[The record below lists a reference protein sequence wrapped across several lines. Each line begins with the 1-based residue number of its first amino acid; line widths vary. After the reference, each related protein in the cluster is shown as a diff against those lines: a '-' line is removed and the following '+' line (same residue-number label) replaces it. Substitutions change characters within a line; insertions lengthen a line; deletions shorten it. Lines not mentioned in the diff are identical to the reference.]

1 MAVIGIRPRLHRV
14 ITDRHFQRSAAKG
27 LSTGFTTLVRKG
39 TYPRS
44 GMDHPNLAIGDRLE
58 FILSERGLRLLDS
71 RRFYRRKNHGVY
83 AVPQFRYQYVLPN
96 PARGSHWAEELKF
109 H

>member
-1 MAVIGIRPRLHRV
+1 MAVIGSKPRLCRV
-14 ITDRHFQRSAAKG
+14 ITDKDFQRSAAKG

-58 FILSERGLRLLDS
+58 FILNERGLRLLGS
-71 RRFYRRKNHGVY
+71 QPTYEVRKIGLQRDRDGN
-83 AVPQFRYQYVLPN
+83 QWLWTIEFKKL
-96 PARGSHWAEELKF
+96 ELKQ
-109 H
+109 

>member
-1 MAVIGIRPRLHRV
+1 MAVIGNKPRLHRV
-14 ITDRHFQRSAAKG
+14 ITDKDFQRSAAKG

-58 FILSERGLRLLDS
+58 FILSKKGLRLLGSQPAYEVKAIDLQRDRDS
-71 RRFYRRKNHGVY
+71 DQWV
-83 AVPQFRYQYVLPN
+83 
-96 PARGSHWAEELKF
+96 WAIEFKKLELKQ
-109 H
+109 

>member
-1 MAVIGIRPRLHRV
+1 MAVISSKPRLHRI
-14 ITDRHFQRSAAKG
+14 ITDKDFQRSAAKG

-58 FILSERGLRLLDS
+58 FILSKKGLRLLGGQLSYEVTGVGLQRDS
-71 RRFYRRKNHGVY
+71 DSNQWVWIVEFKK
-83 AVPQFRYQYVLPN
+83 L
-96 PARGSHWAEELKF
+96 ELKQ
-109 H
+109 

>member
-1 MAVIGIRPRLHRV
+1 MAVIGSKPRLHRV
-14 ITDRHFQRSAAKG
+14 ITDKDFQRSAAKG

-58 FILSERGLRLLDS
+58 FILSKKDLRLLGSQPAYEVKALGLQRDS
-71 RRFYRRKNHGVY
+71 DQWVWTIGFEK
-83 AVPQFRYQYVLPN
+83 L
-96 PARGSHWAEELKF
+96 ELKQ
-109 H
+109 

>member
-1 MAVIGIRPRLHRV
+1 MAVIGSKPRLHRV
-14 ITDRHFQRSAAKG
+14 ITDKDFQRSAAKG

-58 FILSERGLRLLDS
+58 FILSKKGLRLLGSQPAYEVKALGLQRDS
-71 RRFYRRKNHGVY
+71 DQWVWTIEFEK
-83 AVPQFRYQYVLPN
+83 L
-96 PARGSHWAEELKF
+96 ELKQ
-109 H
+109 

>member
-1 MAVIGIRPRLHRV
+1 MAVIGSKPRLHRV
-14 ITDRHFQRSAAKG
+14 ITDKDFQRSAAKG

-58 FILSERGLRLLDS
+58 FILSEKGLRLLGNQPTYEVTDIGLQRDKDS
-71 RRFYRRKNHGVY
+71 GQWVWTVEFKK
-83 AVPQFRYQYVLPN
+83 L
-96 PARGSHWAEELKF
+96 ELGQ
-109 H
+109 

>member
-27 LSTGFTTLVRKG
+27 LSSGFTTLVRKG

-44 GMDHPNLAIGDRLE
+44 GMDHPSLAIGDRLE
-58 FILSERGLRLLDS
+58 FILSEKGLRLLGNQPAYEVTDIGLQRDKDS
-71 RRFYRRKNHGVY
+71 GQWVWTVEFKK
-83 AVPQFRYQYVLPN
+83 L
-96 PARGSHWAEELKF
+96 ELEQ
-109 H
+109 

>member
-1 MAVIGIRPRLHRV
+1 MAVIGSKPRLHRV
-14 ITDRHFQRSAAKG
+14 ITDKDFQRSAAKG

-58 FILSERGLRLLDS
+58 FILSKKGLRLLGSQPAYEVKALGLQRDS
-71 RRFYRRKNHGVY
+71 DQWVWTIGFEK
-83 AVPQFRYQYVLPN
+83 L
-96 PARGSHWAEELKF
+96 ELKQ
-109 H
+109 